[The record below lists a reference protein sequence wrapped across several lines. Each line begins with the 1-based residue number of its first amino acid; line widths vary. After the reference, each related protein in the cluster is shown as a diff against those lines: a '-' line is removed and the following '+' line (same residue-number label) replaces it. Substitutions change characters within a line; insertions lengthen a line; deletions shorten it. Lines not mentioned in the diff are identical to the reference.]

1 MSIVTAP
8 GLPTSPVDLVVHP
21 NNRIGRLD
29 GFFHFVI
36 GYLAPTLYALRD
48 AEVTGA
54 IGVEATGPFDRFWD
68 EVRQHRIEVLDPH
81 DPTVRSAGVHLRP
94 RGFDAP
100 TGHARTPWMPVRRS
114 VLNAFDIDTEDEPAG
129 DASRPRILIIDRA
142 QVAAEPGAQ
151 ARGRARRSVPNLP
164 DIIERLG
171 AVGDVEV
178 RTFEDLTLREQILAT
193 RNADII
199 VAQHGAVMANLLWAR
214 RRTHVIEIV
223 TPEKEKIFTSYF
235 EGLGVPVTQI
245 PQDDVHDPVDVD
257 LIVQAATHHPGD
269 VEPRNRTRSRS
280 EKQQI
285 RWSARAWKRHENKAI
300 DERDT
305 ARMIDALDRWS
316 APDLDVR
323 DEPIFILSSIWR
335 SGSTLLQRLLMS
347 DPKLLIWGEPFGQRD
362 PVRQM
367 TDMYLP
373 FTDTYPTAGHFISE
387 RATHDTFSL
396 TESWVAN
403 LYPSVEDLQRSH
415 RAFLDT
421 LLAHPAREQGFTRWG
436 LKEVRLD
443 AHHGAYLQHLYPGAR
458 LIFLIRNPYAAFAS
472 YIARAGWYE
481 RFPDRPVFD
490 ALAFAQ
496 QWRRVTQ
503 TYLDEGPRLGA
514 FTMRFEDMVA
524 QPDLLTSLGNFTATS
539 IDASV
544 LTVKRRGRD
553 EVEPARMHA
562 KERRIFEQEL
572 GELAAS
578 LGYGPID

>member
-1 MSIVTAP
+1 MTPPESPTASIE
-8 GLPTSPVDLVVHP
+8 LVVHP

-36 GYLAPTLYALRD
+36 GYLAPTLYALRET
-48 AEVTGA
+48 EVNGA
-54 IGVEATGPFDRFWD
+54 IGVEATGPFDHFWS
-68 EVRQHRIEVLDPH
+68 EVRQHRITVLDPR
-81 DPTVRSAGVHLRP
+81 DDIARTAGVHLRP

-114 VLNAFDIDTEDEPAG
+114 VLNAFDIDTDDEPAT
-129 DASRPRILIIDRA
+129 DPSRPRILIIDRA
-142 QVAAEPGAQ
+142 EIAAEPGSQ

-164 DIIERLG
+164 EIIDRLS

-178 RTFEDLTLREQILAT
+178 RTFEGLTLREQILAT
-193 RNADII
+193 RSADII

-245 PQDDVHDPVDVD
+245 SQDDVHDPVDAN

-269 VEPRNRTRSRS
+269 VEPRNRNKPRS
-280 EKQQI
+280 EKQQV

-305 ARMIDALDRWS
+305 ARMVNALDRWS
-316 APDLDVR
+316 TPDLDTQ
-323 DEPIFILSSIWR
+323 DNPIFILSSIWR

-347 DPKLLIWGEPFGQRD
+347 DPALLIWGEPFGQRD

-373 FTDTYPTAGHFISE
+373 FTDTYPTPRHFISE
-387 RATHDTFSL
+387 RAAQDTFSL

-403 LYPSVEDLQRSH
+403 LYPSVDDLQRSH

-421 LLAHPAREQGFTRWG
+421 LLSVPAREQGFTRWG

-443 AHHGAYLQHLYPGAR
+443 AHHGAYLQRLYPGAR

-490 ALAFAQ
+490 ALTFAQ

-514 FTMRFEDMVA
+514 FTLKFEDMVS
-524 QPDLLTSLGNFTATS
+524 QPDLLTSLREFTRTS
-539 IDASV
+539 IDSSV
-544 LTVKRRGRD
+544 LAVQRRGRD
-553 EVEPARMHA
+553 EIEPARMHA

-572 GELAAS
+572 GELAAT
-578 LGYGPID
+578 LGYRPVD